1 MLNGAMTR
9 AACLATP
16 LRDKL
21 HEKLHRVTG
30 PYSFERVQRKI
41 WHAYISVKITL
52 ENTEK
57 NNVRNEVNAHKD
69 NVGYL
74 WKIINRSIPTKER
87 TTQVYSK
94 PTEQIAND
102 FNQYFVSVG
111 KQAAN
116 VVAQLAKDNN
126 IDVTAVSDLPKFLGS
141 PFKFSPVSCME
152 VQRIIKAMPSNKS
165 SGPDKVSM
173 RVIKDSLPVIL
184 GPLTDIINTFLAT
197 STFPDYWKEA
207 EVIHY

>member
-94 PTEQIAND
+94 PTEVIIRLFSSLPCIIITKTININEEIMRRQLPLTQTRFLKKHFQIC
-102 FNQYFVSVG
+102 
-111 KQAAN
+111 KQAACW
-116 VVAQLAKDNN
+116 
-126 IDVTAVSDLPKFLGS
+126 DVG
-141 PFKFSPVSCME
+141 
-152 VQRIIKAMPSNKS
+152 
-165 SGPDKVSM
+165 
-173 RVIKDSLPVIL
+173 
-184 GPLTDIINTFLAT
+184 
-197 STFPDYWKEA
+197 
-207 EVIHY
+207 